1 MNATAA
7 ITGNQLERRRRDL
20 GMSLMAIAHRSG
32 VSLPTVRRILRGRL
46 AEASFV
52 NVAKVSEALGAP
64 IGLAETDINEFRRRQ
79 ARSKAERIA
88 RLVQGT
94 SALESQAV
102 DASTYDSIVER
113 SFHELLAGPKRR
125 LWSD

>member
-1 MNATAA
+1 
-7 ITGNQLERRRRDL
+7 
-20 GMSLMAIAHRSG
+20 MSLFAIAQRSG

-52 NVAKVSEALGAP
+52 NVAKVAEVLGAP
-64 IGLAETDINEFRRRQ
+64 VGLAETDTDELRRRQ

-102 DASTYDSIVER
+102 DTATYNTIVER